1 MHINKVKISSE
12 ATGKLKIAAQRSGL
26 TPNLLCRLAMMSSF
40 EAGPLSHS
48 QTDLKDGQ
56 EFNAYT
62 LFGANQAIYLDL
74 LKYVEIGK
82 GETELS
88 DEDLLERLK
97 QHIDRGIRQL
107 AVRIKSP
114 ADVAGMLAGNTQ
126 Q

>member
-1 MHINKVKISSE
+1 MHISKVKISAE
-12 ATGKLKIAAQRSGL
+12 ASGKLKIAAQRSGL

-40 EAGPLSHS
+40 EAGPLSHL

-74 LKYVEIGK
+74 LKYVETENGK
-82 GETELS
+82 ADLT

-97 QHIDRGIRQL
+97 HHIDRGIKQL
-107 AVRIKSP
+107 TVRIKSP
-114 ADVAGMLAGNTQ
+114 ADVAGLLAGNL
-126 Q
+126 

>member
-1 MHINKVKISSE
+1 MHISKVKISAE
-12 ATGKLKIAAQRSGL
+12 ASGKLKIAAQRSGL

-40 EAGPLSHS
+40 EAGPLSHL
-48 QTDLKDGQ
+48 QMDLKDGQ

-82 GETELS
+82 GKADLT

-97 QHIDRGIRQL
+97 LHIDRGIKQIT
-107 AVRIKSP
+107 VRIKSP
-114 ADVAGMLAGNTQ
+114 ADVAGLLSGNRE
-126 Q
+126 